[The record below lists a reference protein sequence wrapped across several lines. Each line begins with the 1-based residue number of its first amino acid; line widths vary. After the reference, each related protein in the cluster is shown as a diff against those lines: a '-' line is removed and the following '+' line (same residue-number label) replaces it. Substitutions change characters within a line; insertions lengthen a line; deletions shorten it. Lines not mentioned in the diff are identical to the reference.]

1 MVQILENVQQIENV
15 VETLKGMLEKETDD
29 AKKADLTKQ
38 LDAANKAYSYAKENL
53 QKAFES
59 GITIVQGFLDQT
71 NVAVT
76 NCGARGSRLEL
87 VESRLSSQKTTFETL
102 KSDNEDADLAEVA
115 VQLTSAELTYEAAL
129 KGTAKIMQT
138 NLMDFI

>member
-1 MVQILENVQQIENV
+1 MNAPLSPNVKFKIISSSDADEKKVLQQ
-15 VETLKGMLEKETDD
+15 
-29 AKKADLTKQ
+29 Q
-38 LDAANKAYSYAKENL
+38 LDAANKAFTYAKENL
-53 QKAFES
+53 QKVFES
-59 GITIVQGFLDQT
+59 GISVMQGFLDQV

-87 VESRLSSQKTTFETL
+87 IRTRLSSQQTTFETL

-129 KGTAKIMQT
+129 KATGKIMQT

>member
-1 MVQILENVQQIENV
+1 M
-15 VETLKGMLEKETDD
+15 
-29 AKKADLTKQ
+29 
-38 LDAANKAYSYAKENL
+38 
-53 QKAFES
+53 
-59 GITIVQGFLDQT
+59 
-71 NVAVT
+71 
-76 NCGARGSRLEL
+76 EL